1 MDATL
6 HTLSQLDQDH
16 PIETIARRRVFG
28 DKILFAEV
36 HLAKGCH
43 VAPHRHESEQI
54 AYVVR
59 GKVKWTLGD
68 PGTPEHRE
76 VFAESGTVVVLPA
89 NFLHGVDALED
100 TLVIDLLSPP
110 GDMGVDSQKD
120 RAH

>member
-1 MDATL
+1 MDASL
-6 HTLSQLDQDH
+6 QKLSEVAEDH
-16 PIETIARRRVFG
+16 PIESIARRRVFG
-28 DKILFAEV
+28 EKILFAEV

-76 VFAESGTVVVLPA
+76 VVAESGTVVTLPS

-110 GDMGVDSQKD
+110 GEMGVDRQEA
-120 RAH
+120 AH